1 MSAALCT
8 TLGCLLNG
16 AAIAYTGPAIPS
28 LTNITGDPND
38 GGTVWGGDI
47 RVDAQEAS
55 WIGNKEKRLSCVC
68 IHLLAAG
75 MLQIGS
81 LLGCLLA
88 GVAMERFGRR
98 FTLRYLATSRYS
110 TVQYSTVQYTL
121 RYLATSSFL
130 LGFLTI
136 LLAPSAPLIYLGR
149 FLTGAGM
156 GAVMATATIY
166 IVEIASTVVLSNFDI
181 DVQ

>member
-1 MSAALCT
+1 MWT
-8 TLGCLLNG
+8 
-16 AAIAYTGPAIPS
+16 
-28 LTNITGDPND
+28 
-38 GGTVWGGDI
+38 
-47 RVDAQEAS
+47 
-55 WIGNKEKRLSCVC
+55 
-68 IHLLAAG
+68 HLLAAG

-110 TVQYSTVQYTL
+110 RVQYEYSTVQYSTVQFTL

>member
-1 MSAALCT
+1 
-8 TLGCLLNG
+8 
-16 AAIAYTGPAIPS
+16 
-28 LTNITGDPND
+28 
-38 GGTVWGGDI
+38 
-47 RVDAQEAS
+47 
-55 WIGNKEKRLSCVC
+55 
-68 IHLLAAG
+68 

-88 GVAMERFGRR
+88 GVSMERFGRR
-98 FTLRYLATSRYS
+98 FTLRYLATSRYCVPYC
-110 TVQYSTVQYTL
+110 TVLYCTV
-121 RYLATSSFL
+121 LATSSFL

-166 IVEIASTVVLSNFDI
+166 IVEIASTVVLDNFDI

>member
-1 MSAALCT
+1 MCLHPSPCSGHAADRQSAGL
-8 TLGCLLNG
+8 
-16 AAIAYTGPAIPS
+16 PA
-28 LTNITGDPND
+28 
-38 GGTVWGGDI
+38 GGGRHGEV
-47 RVDAQEAS
+47 REEVHPPLP
-55 WIGNKEKRLSCVC
+55 R
-68 IHLLAAG
+68 HL
-75 MLQIGS
+75 Q
-81 LLGCLLA
+81 
-88 GVAMERFGRR
+88 VQ
-98 FTLRYLATSRYS
+98 YS
-110 TVQYSTVQYTL
+110 TVQYSTVQFTL

>member
-1 MSAALCT
+1 MLAALCT

-55 WIGNKEKRLSCVC
+55 WIGNNEKRLSCVC

-98 FTLRYLATSRYS
+98 F
-110 TVQYSTVQYTL
+110 TL